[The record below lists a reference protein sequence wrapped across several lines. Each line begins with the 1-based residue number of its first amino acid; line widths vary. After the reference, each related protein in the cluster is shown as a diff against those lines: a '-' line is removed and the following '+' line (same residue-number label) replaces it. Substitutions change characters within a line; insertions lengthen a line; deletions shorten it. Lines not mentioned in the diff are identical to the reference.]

1 VPAEQT
7 IVNFHQGLGWVA
19 QVTMF
24 LTLGLLVSTSQLG
37 SVAVKGTVLALIVVF
52 VARPPAAALATLP
65 FPYSWRERLV
75 LGWAGLRGAVP
86 VVLATFPVVAGVS
99 RSLEFF
105 NIVFFAVLVSTLL
118 QGTTFESVA
127 RRLKLTT
134 TEPALPRPLA
144 ESGTIRRLGAE
155 VLEYPVA
162 PGDAIAGARVRDLGL
177 PRDAVVNV
185 IVRDGKAI
193 PPRGSTLLVAGDR
206 LHLLI
211 SEESA
216 HVVRD
221 LIDRWR
227 RGPIGPP
234 PRPPRQVKGRRPIF
248 TVWTWDEDRDGDPAR
263 PNAIG
268 GQRTIEQLR
277 IRRDQPGGLW
287 VLADGRYAVTGA
299 LAAIGSRGDLTEWAR
314 RRMRRAP
321 AEEVAWLQT
330 VIGALASDR
339 SR

>member
-1 VPAEQT
+1 
-7 IVNFHQGLGWVA
+7 
-19 QVTMF
+19 
-24 LTLGLLVSTSQLG
+24 
-37 SVAVKGTVLALIVVF
+37 
-52 VARPPAAALATLP
+52 
-65 FPYSWRERLV
+65 
-75 LGWAGLRGAVP
+75 
-86 VVLATFPVVAGVS
+86 
-99 RSLEFF
+99 
-105 NIVFFAVLVSTLL
+105 
-118 QGTTFESVA
+118 
-127 RRLKLTT
+127 
-134 TEPALPRPLA
+134 
-144 ESGTIRRLGAE
+144 
-155 VLEYPVA
+155 
-162 PGDAIAGARVRDLGL
+162 
-177 PRDAVVNV
+177 
-185 IVRDGKAI
+185 
-193 PPRGSTLLVAGDR
+193 
-206 LHLLI
+206 
-211 SEESA
+211 
-216 HVVRD
+216 VVRD

-268 GQRTIEQLR
+268 GQRTVEQLR